1 MINGETQTSMKS
13 AITVSYRGEV
23 VSTIDIDHSSP
34 KKFYTLG
41 RSSKNDVILQSA
53 IVSNEHL
60 VFELREGELYVRDLN
75 STNGMFVN
83 GVKRTNAEL
92 NNGDTIRIDDLGD
105 QHEEG
110 VLIIYSMHDS
120 NVDEKWLECSL
131 TEKSSITIGRDDTNS
146 IALPHS
152 LVSRQH
158 AYIEKINNDY
168 YIEDLRST
176 NGTFLNGKRIT
187 TKQKLEPLDTLYIG
201 SSKLVFQGDK
211 ITYNMESTGLRLDAI
226 HISKFVEDK
235 AGGFLKGKQTKT
247 ILDDIS
253 IGIKAGELV
262 SIIGGSGAGKSTFM
276 DALNGFRLPTEG
288 SVLINEDDF
297 YENYEAYK
305 NIIGY
310 VPQQDI
316 VYDTLTVEDML
327 TYAAKLRMPEDTTED
342 EIYERVQQ
350 VISDVELEGKEN
362 VFIKQLSGGQRKR
375 ASIAV
380 ELLADPKLFFL
391 DEPTSGLDP
400 GMERNMMQLL
410 RKLSNQGKTIILIT
424 HATANLMLC
433 DKVVILGF
441 GGKLCYFG
449 PPSGSLQFFGVKDYA
464 DIYDCINKNSSDWQQ
479 RFKQSKYYS
488 YFKPLEV
495 KTPKQVAAPDVTSRS
510 SLKQFSI
517 LCKRYLKLTL
527 ADKQRTIVLLL
538 QAPFIAFILSLV
550 VNVNALDFY
559 ESSKELI
566 FTIASTGVWIGL
578 LNSIQEIT
586 KESDIYRR
594 ERAVNLKL
602 IPYISSKLLIL
613 GVLSAL
619 QSVLFVLILTQFIDL
634 PTVSLL
640 NSLTFEIVITLFLTT
655 FAATTLGLVVS
666 AFVSN
671 SDRAMGIAP
680 YLLIPQLILNG
691 LVFKLDGAAEVVSNL
706 AISKWAARAIGISFD
721 LNSQPLK
728 IEEIVRIPERELPE
742 YFDYDVSLLYQNWM
756 ILAGFAGICI
766 IASIIALKLKDN

>member
-1 MINGETQTSMKS
+1 MKS
-13 AITVSYRGEV
+13 AITVSYKGDV
-23 VSTIDIDHSSP
+23 VTTIDIDHSSQ
-34 KKFYTLG
+34 KKFYTFG
-41 RSSKNDVILQSA
+41 RSTKNDVFLQSA

-60 VFELREGELYVRDLN
+60 VFEVRGDQVYVRDLN
-75 STNGMFVN
+75 STNGMFIN
-83 GVKRTNAEL
+83 GEKQPSAVL
-92 NNGDTIRIDDLGD
+92 NNGDVIRIDDLSNN
-105 QHEEG
+105 HNEG
-110 VLIIYSMHDS
+110 VMFIYSLHSS
-120 NVDEKWLECSL
+120 NIDEKWLEYSL
-131 TEKSSITIGRDDTNS
+131 REKTEVTIGREDSNE
-146 IALPHS
+146 IVIVHS

-158 AYIEKINNDY
+158 AMIEKLGSHF
-168 YIEDLRST
+168 YIEDFKST
-176 NGTFLNGKRIT
+176 NGTFLNGKRVT
-187 TKQKLEPLDTLYIG
+187 GKQKLEPLDTIFIG
-201 SSKLVFQGDK
+201 STKLIFHEDK
-211 ITYNMESTGLRLDAI
+211 IIYNVESSGLRLDAI
-226 HISKFVEDK
+226 HISKFVEESK
-235 AGGFLKGKQTKT
+235 GFLKPKQPKT

-288 SVLINEDDF
+288 SVLINDDDF

-316 VYDTLTVEDML
+316 VYDTLSVEDML
-327 TYAAKLRMPEDTTED
+327 TYAARLRMPEDSTEE
-342 EIYERVQQ
+342 EIQARVDQ
-350 VISDVELEGKEN
+350 VIRDVELEGRED
-362 VFIKQLSGGQRKR
+362 VLIKQLSGGQRKR

-464 DIYDCINKNSSDWQQ
+464 DIYDCINKHSSDWQM
-479 RFKQSKYYS
+479 RFKQSEYYS

-495 KTPKQVAAPDVTSRS
+495 KTPKPISAPEVADRS
-510 SLKQFSI
+510 SMKQFSI

-527 ADKQRTIVLLL
+527 ADKQRSIVLLL
-538 QAPFIAFILSLV
+538 QAPFIAFVLLLV
-550 VNVNALDFY
+550 VSDNPIQFY

-586 KESDIYRR
+586 KENDIYRR

-602 IPYISSKLLIL
+602 IPYISSKLIIL
-613 GVLSAL
+613 GVLSFVQA
-619 QSVLFVLILTQFIDL
+619 VLFVAILTQFITL
-634 PTVSLL
+634 PTESLL
-640 NSLTFEIVITLFLTT
+640 GSIRLELMITLFLTT
-655 FAATTLGLVVS
+655 FAATTLGLVIS
-666 AFVSN
+666 SMVSN

-691 LVFKLDGAAEVVSNL
+691 LVFKLEGAAEVISNL

-721 LNSQPLK
+721 LNSRPLE
-728 IEEIVRIPERELPE
+728 IEDSGFRVPQRDLPE
-742 YFDYDVSLLYQNWM
+742 YFDYELSLLYQNWM
-756 ILAGFAGICI
+756 ILVGVAVICI
-766 IASIIALKLKDN
+766 IASIVSLKLKDN